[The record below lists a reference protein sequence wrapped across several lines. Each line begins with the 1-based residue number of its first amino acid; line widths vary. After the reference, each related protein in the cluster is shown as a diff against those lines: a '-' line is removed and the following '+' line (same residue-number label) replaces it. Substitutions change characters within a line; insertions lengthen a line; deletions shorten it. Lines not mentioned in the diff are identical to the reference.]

1 MIVGEM
7 SAYSV
12 VFMTNRSKG
21 FRSATRMKFTKH
33 VREHGAI
40 HVNRV
45 IQDLRLGAK
54 VVVVVDSSTM
64 KGQPHGRYQGRVGVV
79 AERRGR
85 AYVVE
90 VRDGGTIKKI
100 ISRPEHLKVV
110 AA

>member
-1 MIVGEM
+1 
-7 SAYSV
+7 
-12 VFMTNRSKG
+12 MTNRSKG

-40 HVNRV
+40 HVTRV
-45 IQDLRLGAK
+45 IQDLKLGAK
-54 VVVVVDSSTM
+54 VVVVVDSGTM
-64 KGQPHGRYQGRVGVV
+64 KGQPHARYQGRVGVV